1 MQDVQYLYSHE
12 LDMLYLVG
20 KTGRDS
26 QSGSRNEIFLPLSSV
41 SEITPA
47 WIQKVQDTLC
57 TDQDKKG

>member
-26 QSGSRNEIFLPLSSV
+26 HSGSRSEIFLPLSSV

-57 TDQDKKG
+57 TDEDKKG